1 MTINHP
7 IVLETYRSLEPWTT
21 ADASGDLLKFVSAL
35 AGRFEEVYD
44 LARDREDV
52 EGWSPLFDPDNASM
66 TVLKYMAQFV
76 GVRLIAGLTDE
87 QQRLRVKETS
97 GFARGTVAAIAGAA
111 RQTLTGERR
120 VLIYERDTS
129 EYHFTVRTYEIE
141 TPDPA
146 LTEAVLLAQKPAGL
160 QMTYETAT
168 GASYADLDTEFGT
181 FDDEKAAFG
190 TFTDQ
195 TLWIP

>member
-1 MTINHP
+1 MTIDHP
-7 IVLETYRSLEPWTT
+7 IVQEVYANLEPWKS

-35 AGRFEEVYD
+35 AGRLEEVYD
-44 LARDREDV
+44 LARDRDDV
-52 EGWSPLFDPDNASM
+52 QGWSPLFDADNASM
-66 TVLKYMAQFV
+66 SVLRYMAQFV

-111 RQTLTGERR
+111 RQTLTGQRR

-129 EYHFTVRTYEIE
+129 AYHFTVRTYEIE

-146 LTEAVLLAQKPAGL
+146 LTEAVLRAEKPAGL
-160 QMTYETAT
+160 VMTYETAA
-168 GASYADLDTEFGT
+168 GASYTDLDTAYGT

-195 TLWIP
+195 ALWIP